1 MMVVYPA
8 EDDIPSLSE
17 EQLSLKI
24 ARHSPCSLC
33 LCSGLRPPVG
43 TEVTPDDSLLSDQM
57 ELAYLS
63 ECQCGHDVPSHGAD
77 IAVLGRPEYQ
87 RRGRVAV
94 RIDELLQVRGGALNR
109 ISPSDRMNDESRCGF
124 MRSGVLGKHQG
135 LRVFPVAFY
144 IGRWQACRLQFL
156 GRRHH
161 VATSPNVLTSNLL
174 SG

>member
-1 MMVVYPA
+1 MRVLYPA

-43 TEVTPDDSLLSDQM
+43 VEVSPDDSLLSDQM

-63 ECQCGHDVPSHGAD
+63 ECQCGHNVPSHGAD
-77 IAVLGRPEYQ
+77 VAVLGRPEYQ

-94 RIDELLQVRGGALNR
+94 RIDELLQVRGGCF
-109 ISPSDRMNDESRCGF
+109 ES
-124 MRSGVLGKHQG
+124 HI
-135 LRVFPVAFY
+135 VF
-144 IGRWQACRLQFL
+144 
-156 GRRHH
+156 
-161 VATSPNVLTSNLL
+161 
-174 SG
+174 